1 MGAGGASTGGGRG
14 GVGPAGMTG
23 TTTVAGKT
31 KRTYGTAKDARRT
44 SSRNQGRKAAR
55 EIGNFIKGGGVIGA
69 IARGLS
75 NNTGSAKSQANVE
88 IGLGSDRMSNYSV
101 GQGGTREGGGGQDRN
116 NQPLII
122 KKTAGGQTIQTT
134 APTQAEVSQSA
145 AADAE
150 AYDLRKTK
158 KRGRSMTILSSSKG
172 TRPTD
177 KLTLG
182 KPSLLGQ

>member
-1 MGAGGASTGGGRG
+1 MGAGGASTGGGRS
-14 GVGPAGMTG
+14 GVSNPNQRIGA
-23 TTTVAGKT
+23 
-31 KRTYGTAKDARRT
+31 REAKKT
-44 SSRNQGRKAAR
+44 SSSAFGRAAR
-55 EIGNFIKGGGVIGA
+55 GIGNFIKGGGVIGA
-69 IARGLS
+69 IARSLS
-75 NNTGSAKSQANVE
+75 NNTGSTKTSPA
-88 IGLGSDRMSNYSV
+88 IGYSER
-101 GQGGTREGGGGQDRN
+101 GGEGGGGQT
-116 NQPLII
+116 II
-122 KKTAGGQTIQTT
+122 TRTAGGQTIQTT

>member
-1 MGAGGASTGGGRG
+1 MGAGGASTGSGG
-14 GVGPAGMTG
+14 GVGPAGR
-23 TTTVAGKT
+23 KT
-31 KRTYGTAKDARRT
+31 SGAYGTAKDAKKT
-44 SSRNQGRKAAR
+44 SSRNEARSAAR
-55 EIGNFIKGGGVIGA
+55 GIGNFIKGGGVIGA
-69 IARGLS
+69 IARSLS
-75 NNTGSAKSQANVE
+75 NNTGSTKTSPA
-88 IGLGSDRMSNYSV
+88 IGYSER
-101 GQGGTREGGGGQDRN
+101 GGEGGGGQDRN

>member
-1 MGAGGASTGGGRG
+1 MGAGGASTGSGG
-14 GVGPAGMTG
+14 GVGPRGR
-23 TTTVAGKT
+23 KT
-31 KRTYGTAKDARRT
+31 SGAYGTAKDAKKT
-44 SSRNQGRKAAR
+44 SSRNEARSAVKKAAK
-55 EIGNFIKGGGVIGA
+55 FIATGGITGAVI
-69 IARGLS
+69 RSLS
-75 NNTGSAKSQANVE
+75 NNTSSKKSQANVE
-88 IGLGSDRMSNYSV
+88 VGLGSDRMSNYSV
-101 GQGGTREGGGGQDRN
+101 GQGGTREGGGEQDRN
-116 NQPLII
+116 NLPLII

-158 KRGRSMTILSSSKG
+158 KRGRSMTILISSKG

>member
-1 MGAGGASTGGGRG
+1 MGAGGASTGSGG
-14 GVGPAGMTG
+14 GVGPAGR
-23 TTTVAGKT
+23 KT
-31 KRTYGTAKDARRT
+31 SGAYGTAKDARRT
-44 SSRNQGRKAAR
+44 SSRNQGRKAVR

-69 IARGLS
+69 IARSLS
-75 NNTGSAKSQANVE
+75 NNTGSTKTSPA
-88 IGLGSDRMSNYSV
+88 IGYSEK
-101 GQGGTREGGGGQDRN
+101 GGEGGGGQT
-116 NQPLII
+116 II

-182 KPSLLGQ
+182 KPSLLGS

>member
-1 MGAGGASTGGGRG
+1 MGAGGASTGSGG
-14 GVGPAGMTG
+14 GVGPAGR
-23 TTTVAGKT
+23 KT
-31 KRTYGTAKDARRT
+31 SGAYGTAKDARRA

-55 EIGNFIKGGGVIGA
+55 EIGNFITGGGVIGA

-158 KRGRSMTILSSSKG
+158 KRGRSMTILSSSRG
-172 TRPTD
+172 IRPTD

-182 KPSLLGQ
+182 KPSLLGS

>member
-1 MGAGGASTGGGRG
+1 MGAGGASTGSGG
-14 GVGPAGMTG
+14 GVGAAGRKTS
-23 TTTVAGKT
+23 GK
-31 KRTYGTAKDARRT
+31 YGTAKDARRA

>member
-1 MGAGGASTGGGRG
+1 MGAGGASTGSGG
-14 GVGPAGMTG
+14 GVGPAGR
-23 TTTVAGKT
+23 KT
-31 KRTYGTAKDARRT
+31 SGAYGTAKDAKKT
-44 SSRNQGRKAAR
+44 SSRNEARSAAR
-55 EIGNFIKGGGVIGA
+55 GIGNFIKGGGVIGA
-69 IARGLS
+69 IARSLS
-75 NNTGSAKSQANVE
+75 NNTDSTKTSPT
-88 IGLGSDRMSNYSV
+88 IGYSEK
-101 GQGGTREGGGGQDRN
+101 GGEGGGGQT
-116 NQPLII
+116 II
-122 KKTAGGQTIQTT
+122 RKTAGGQTIQTT

-182 KPSLLGQ
+182 KPSLLGS

>member
-14 GVGPAGMTG
+14 GVGPAGR
-23 TTTVAGKT
+23 KT
-31 KRTYGTAKDARRT
+31 SGAYGTAKDARRT
-44 SSRNQGRKAAR
+44 SRRNEGRSAVKKAA
-55 EIGNFIKGGGVIGA
+55 EFIATGGITGAVI
-69 IARGLS
+69 RSLS
-75 NNTGSAKSQANVE
+75 NNTGSTKTSPT
-88 IGLGSDRMSNYSV
+88 IDYSEK
-101 GQGGTREGGGGQDRN
+101 GRESGGGQT
-116 NQPLII
+116 II